1 MAGLWDILRVSLL
14 VSTGA
19 TLLLIP
25 IALLLARLL
34 SRGRGWWKRPLEVLI
49 TLPLVLPPTVTG
61 FLLLVLF
68 GRYGPFGRL
77 LAPLGLEVAFTA
89 GGAVLAC
96 MVVAL
101 PLAVRPLA
109 VAMSQIDP
117 SLPKAARTLGASEW
131 RIFWD
136 ITLPL
141 SLRGLVAGVLL
152 AFARSLGEFGATII
166 VAGNIPGITQTLPL
180 AIYTAV
186 TTGREQSALL
196 LTLVSVGLA
205 VLLVLILARVEGSML
220 AISAGPIPHTPE
232 ETEKTR

>member
-1 MAGLWDILRVSLL
+1 VAPLVDILRVSLL
-14 VSTGA
+14 VCSGA

-25 IALLLARLL
+25 ISLALAWLLTHY
-34 SRGRGWWKRPLEVLI
+34 RGWWRRLLEVLV
-49 TLPLVLPPTVTG
+49 TLPLVLPPTVSG
-61 FLLLVLF
+61 FVLLTLF

-109 VAMSQIDP
+109 VAMAGVDP
-117 SLPKAARTLGASEW
+117 DLKKAARTLGAGEW

-136 ITLPL
+136 VTLPL
-141 SLRGLVAGVLL
+141 SMRGLVAGVLL

-166 VAGNIPGITQTLPL
+166 VAGNIPGLTQTLPL
-180 AIYTAV
+180 AIYTAI
-186 TTGREQSALL
+186 TTGNERGA
-196 LTLVSVGLA
+196 LTLSLISVALA
-205 VLLVLILARVEGSML
+205 VLLVLVLARVEGSL
-220 AISAGPIPHTPE
+220 LVAGPSPPAPTGPKE
-232 ETEKTR
+232 RP

>member
-1 MAGLWDILRVSLL
+1 VASLVDILRISLM
-14 VSTGA
+14 VAGGA

-25 IALLLARLL
+25 ISLALAWLL
-34 SRGRGWWKRPLEVLI
+34 SHRRGWWRGPLEILV

-61 FLLLVLF
+61 FGLLLLF

-96 MVVAL
+96 LVVAL
-101 PLAVRPLA
+101 PLAVRPLV
-109 VAMSQIDP
+109 VAMGGVDP
-117 SLPKAARTLGASEW
+117 NLEKAARTLGAGEW

-141 SLRGLVAGVLL
+141 SLHGLVAGVLL

-166 VAGNIPGITQTLPL
+166 VAGNIPGLTQTLPL
-180 AIYTAV
+180 AIYTAI
-186 TTGREQSALL
+186 TTGDDRGALL
-196 LTLVSVGLA
+196 LTLISVGLA
-205 VLLVLILARVEGSML
+205 VVLVLVLARVEGSL
-220 AISAGPIPHTPE
+220 VATASTPVSRTGGE
-232 ETEKTR
+232 GRS